1 MVHITMAW
9 SVFYSK
15 VWKFRLFQGSVTCP
29 EQCWGHYDFSLPH
42 LLDRELHF
50 EVSQA
55 RVHVR
60 PFLKKQQPENVTSL
74 QEPHWGFSLAA
85 AYFGA
90 HLWSQNLGVR
100 GWWILVRSR
109 LDCAHSVFRPVKQHR
124 ETLSQTL
131 KHQEVSMGSGTEKGK
146 YPAFDTYLL
155 LQVSDPSPLVEH
167 LDYFSSHG
175 S

>member
-42 LLDRELHF
+42 LLDQELHF

-74 QEPHWGFSLAA
+74 QEPH
-85 AYFGA
+85 
-90 HLWSQNLGVR
+90 
-100 GWWILVRSR
+100 
-109 LDCAHSVFRPVKQHR
+109 
-124 ETLSQTL
+124 
-131 KHQEVSMGSGTEKGK
+131 
-146 YPAFDTYLL
+146 
-155 LQVSDPSPLVEH
+155 
-167 LDYFSSHG
+167 
-175 S
+175 